1 MRANIICWYRSPA
14 LLWNKYFVC
23 YRQKIIGR
31 WKGLYQ
37 GPVLKFYSHTANHM
51 TQFGQV
57 KKAPVMEK
65 HVVPNWLSKMSLWQ
79 LLSQGQNLQFLLVCI
94 NLSANAS
101 CNHSPTS
108 HQPVWEYTFPL
119 GPAVGS
125 QHHLRSLL
133 KVNINHLVLWGIH
146 SSSHRV

>member
-1 MRANIICWYRSPA
+1 MQMRANIICWYRSPA
-14 LLWNKYFVC
+14 LLWIKYFVC

-65 HVVPNWLSKMSLWQ
+65 HVVPNWLSKMSL
-79 LLSQGQNLQFLLVCI
+79 
-94 NLSANAS
+94 
-101 CNHSPTS
+101 
-108 HQPVWEYTFPL
+108 
-119 GPAVGS
+119 
-125 QHHLRSLL
+125 
-133 KVNINHLVLWGIH
+133 
-146 SSSHRV
+146 